1 MQVVSHSRWHGTPQT
16 APLKQSVERRG
27 SAEVTE
33 NCAPCVANGS
43 VHDAWPKWLQV
54 WCKGEKQWFWK
65 ARLVKNKECFP
76 FWILVAFFG
85 WLIFLSLFGGGHVDC
100 LVWFGFGFYFVVI
113 WCFCS
118 LLLIFCLLVHFC
130 IDWNWLLSWPVRIV
144 SLSSW
149 EYFIETFFQVCV
161 LLEPIP
167 ASYFLTQFL
176 LWGRTIRSYF
186 NNITSEQKLVVWNL
200 ALHYQVQ

>member
-1 MQVVSHSRWHGTPQT
+1 MQGREAMVLKGKTGEEQGMFSILNFSGFLWLVV
-16 APLKQSVERRG
+16 
-27 SAEVTE
+27 
-33 NCAPCVANGS
+33 
-43 VHDAWPKWLQV
+43 
-54 WCKGEKQWFWK
+54 
-65 ARLVKNKECFP
+65 
-76 FWILVAFFG
+76 
-85 WLIFLSLFGGGHVDC
+85 FLSLFGGGHVDC
-100 LVWFGFGFYFVVI
+100 LVWFGFGFYFVVV
-113 WCFCS
+113 WWFCS
-118 LLLIFCLLVHFC
+118 LLLIFCLLVCFR

-200 ALHYQVQ
+200 ALQYQVQ